1 MVYICKGLM
10 CDHLPV
16 MLHDWWMPYHL
27 ISLLVICKFEFCPL
41 FALNE
46 FLCTCNL
53 SALMKACV
61 LKTLWQNKQD
71 YFCWFAGIYCSKNTF
86 AFSFHTLC
94 WFSTLQQNIC
104 KGSANTKNPTMGKI
118 ILAIFFIR
126 MSLRKLH
133 TDVRRRLG
141 QFTPW
146 VKVLHGHKHCSSV
159 TNCTFHTS

>member
-1 MVYICKGLM
+1 MITYLLCYMIGGCHTIWFPCWLFV
-10 CDHLPV
+10 
-16 MLHDWWMPYHL
+16 
-27 ISLLVICKFEFCPL
+27 SLN
-41 FALNE
+41 FALCLHLNE
-46 FLCTCNL
+46 SLCTCNL